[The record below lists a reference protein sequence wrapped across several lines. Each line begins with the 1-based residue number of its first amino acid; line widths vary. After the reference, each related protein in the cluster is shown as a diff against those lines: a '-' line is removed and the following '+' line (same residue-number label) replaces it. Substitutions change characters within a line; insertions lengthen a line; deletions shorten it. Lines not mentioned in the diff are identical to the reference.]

1 MNFKVGDKVRFLND
15 VGEGKVIKLLSS
27 DEVVVED
34 ESGFEYP
41 YPSSEL
47 ILIDGEAIAKEREAY
62 DTKEPKFGEILA
74 RNVNQDIL
82 KRAETDFN
90 AKTYNEQRQTHRKK
104 GEVMEVDLHM
114 HEIMDNLRGLN
125 PSEMLSIQM
134 EHFERMMKRAE
145 QNRVNCVIFIHGVG
159 EGVLRNEIRKAI
171 QEYYPN
177 CEAHDASYQEYGYGA
192 TEVVIR
198 RG

>member
-15 VGEGKVIKLLSS
+15 VGEGVVIKLLSS
-27 DEVVVED
+27 EEVIVED
-34 ESGFEYP
+34 DSGFEYP

-47 ILIDGEAIAKEREAY
+47 ILIDGEALAKEREAY
-62 DTKEPKFGEILA
+62 QSKEPKFGEILS

-90 AKTYNEQRQTHRKK
+90 EKTYKETRQSHRKK

-114 HEIMDNLRGLN
+114 HEIMDNLRGVGN
-125 PSEMLSIQM
+125 AEMLSIQM

-145 QNRVNCVIFIHGVG
+145 LNRINCVIFIHGVG
-159 EGVLRNEIRKAI
+159 EGVLRNEIRKTIEA
-171 QEYYPN
+171 YYPN
-177 CEAHDASYQEYGYGA
+177 CEAHDASYQDYGYGA
-192 TEVVIR
+192 TEVIIR
-198 RG
+198 RV